1 MKFNLTNSFGDES
14 DMMSDVIGA
23 WSKARNLQ
31 SRTSSSITVSIKN
44 RDNRNDLKC
53 KKCAALDSKNTL
65 MLLKHGA
72 TMSTARKVVKQVKVL
87 SD

>member
-1 MKFNLTNSFGDES
+1 M
-14 DMMSDVIGA
+14 
-23 WSKARNLQ
+23 
-31 SRTSSSITVSIKN
+31 
-44 RDNRNDLKC
+44 NDLKC
-53 KKCAALDSKNTL
+53 KKRATLDGKNTL